1 MEVGWEVS
9 RLSYEE
15 KNMKRKAIGIL
26 ILALLTLGIYLM
38 GFYRAREQFREAAK
52 EVQIDTV
59 FRYDTIRIDKPG
71 EIRSFK
77 SSIPLILPL
86 SDTIRLRDTVYLVL
100 NRQIKEYRDSLFYAR
115 VSGYEPSLDYIEV
128 YPKTVVISKTETTTL
143 EPSPWHVSLDMGLD
157 YSRMEAKYIS
167 PNIGAEIGYK
177 RLSITAEL
185 GVDLKTHDMMS
196 MESHPYWKVGVKYN
210 LFRR

>member
-1 MEVGWEVS
+1 
-9 RLSYEE
+9 
-15 KNMKRKAIGIL
+15 MKRKAISIL
-26 ILALLTLGIYLM
+26 ILALLALGFYLM

-59 FRYDTIRIDKPG
+59 FRYDTIRMDKPG

-86 SDTIRLRDTVYLVL
+86 SDTIRLRDTVYLVM

-128 YPKTVVISKTETTTL
+128 YPKTTTISKTETIVQK
-143 EPSPWHVSLDMGLD
+143 PSPWHVSFDVGLD
-157 YSRMEAKYIS
+157 YSGMEGKYIL

-177 RLSITAEL
+177 RFSVNAEL
-185 GVDLKTHDMMS
+185 GVGLKAENMIIL
-196 MESHPYWKVGVKYN
+196 EPHPYWKVGVKYS

>member
-1 MEVGWEVS
+1 
-9 RLSYEE
+9 
-15 KNMKRKAIGIL
+15 MKRKAIGIL
-26 ILALLTLGIYLM
+26 ILALLALGFYLM
-38 GFYRAREQFREAAK
+38 GYFRARDHFRDTTK
-52 EVQIDTV
+52 MVQVDTV
-59 FRYDTIRIDKPG
+59 TRYDTICIPAPV
-71 EIRSFK
+71 EIRYEK
-77 SSIPLILPL
+77 LTETLILPKV
-86 SDTIRLRDTVYLVL
+86 DTLRLRDTVYLVV
-100 NRQIKEYRDSLFYAR
+100 NREIKEYRDSLFYAR
-115 VSGYEPSLDYIEV
+115 VSGYEPSLEYIEV

-157 YSRMEAKYIS
+157 YSRMDAKYIS

-196 MESHPYWKVGVKYN
+196 MESHPYWQVGVKYN